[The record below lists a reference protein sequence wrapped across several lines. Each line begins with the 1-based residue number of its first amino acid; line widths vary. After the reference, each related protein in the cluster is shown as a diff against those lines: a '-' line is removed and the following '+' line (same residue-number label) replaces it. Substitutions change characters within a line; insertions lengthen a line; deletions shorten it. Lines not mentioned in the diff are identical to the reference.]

1 MATPILDGMDPNN
14 VVYLAAVEGG
24 GTSFTCAIGR
34 LDTTSSTLLDIV
46 SSTNIPSSTMPPSD
60 TISAACEYFT
70 KQGELYD
77 IRALGVACFGPL
89 GLDESDETYGCILS
103 TTPKREW
110 AGVNVL
116 QPFLD
121 VLSKNKSNTIPYRL
135 DTDVNA
141 PAWEEFERFNA
152 SIGEKKKIGSL
163 AYITVGTGVGVGL
176 VVNSKTVHGMMHPEG
191 GHVCVSKLPD
201 DEFDGYSW
209 GKHCGAPYG
218 GKCTVEGLAS
228 SVALL
233 ERLQLSDNEYENDDK
248 NDPRAVLKD
257 LPDDHPLWDH
267 CANALANLCVT
278 LSLLVSIERIV
289 FGGGVMKRSVLV
301 SKIQTKTR
309 QILNGYLGKVHQLG
323 SGRNCLDGGDQCS
336 TDSISSIN
344 DFICTSSVGDD
355 AGLHGAL
362 SLAKLAYFQHNTEN
376 ETGVSTNSSDSIYW
390 KSFVLGAVTAV
401 AALLSIR
408 VTSKNL
414 SRGK

>member
-1 MATPILDGMDPNN
+1 
-14 VVYLAAVEGG
+14 
-24 GTSFTCAIGR
+24 
-34 LDTTSSTLLDIV
+34 
-46 SSTNIPSSTMPPSD
+46 
-60 TISAACEYFT
+60 
-70 KQGELYD
+70 
-77 IRALGVACFGPL
+77 
-89 GLDESDETYGCILS
+89 
-103 TTPKREW
+103 
-110 AGVNVL
+110 
-116 QPFLD
+116 
-121 VLSKNKSNTIPYRL
+121 
-135 DTDVNA
+135 
-141 PAWEEFERFNA
+141 
-152 SIGEKKKIGSL
+152 
-163 AYITVGTGVGVGL
+163 
-176 VVNSKTVHGMMHPEG
+176 
-191 GHVCVSKLPD
+191 
-201 DEFDGYSW
+201 
-209 GKHCGAPYG
+209 
-218 GKCTVEGLAS
+218 
-228 SVALL
+228 VALL

-257 LPDDHPLWDH
+257 LPDDHPLWNH

-323 SGRNCLDGGDQCS
+323 SGRNCLDGDDQCS

-376 ETGVSTNSSDSIYW
+376 ETGVSTKSSDSIYW